1 MSEKTNSLM
10 PLEKIYLDP
19 SAEIQRESL
28 NYYLGQNPPEA
39 WVKLHP
45 YISNYRYLPIDK
57 IEWLLRKFFK
67 KYKIEILR
75 EGTAF
80 NGVYVVV
87 RVWYKDPITGL
98 MDFHDGI
105 GAAQM
110 QTSKGKSP
118 ADLANINQGAL
129 SMAFPIAKTVAVK
142 DACDHFGNI
151 FGANL
156 NRKDVVPVVMDDKLS
171 KEADL
176 KKQAEVN
183 RLKVLIDVCSSRNG
197 ITALEQHVSSQ
208 KDEELTL
215 LFTQKYN
222 EICKTKK

>member
-1 MSEKTNSLM
+1 M
-10 PLEKIYLDP
+10 PLEEIYLDP

-28 NYYLGQNPPEA
+28 NYYLGQNPPQS
-39 WVKLHP
+39 WVKIHP
-45 YISNYRYLPIDK
+45 YIKNYKYLPIDK
-57 IEWLLRKFFK
+57 VEWLLRKFFK

-80 NGVYVVV
+80 NGVYVVT
-87 RVWYKDPITGL
+87 RVWYKDPITGD

-105 GAAQM
+105 GAIQL
-110 QTSKGKSP
+110 QTKSGSSP
-118 ADLANINQGAL
+118 ADLGNINQGAL

-156 NRKDVVPVVMDDKLS
+156 NRKDVVPVVMDDKLAQV
-171 KEADL
+171 ADL

-183 RLKVLIDVCSSRNG
+183 RLKALINNSSKVD
-197 ITALEQHVSSQ
+197 ALENLQSHVESQ
-208 KDEELTL
+208 QDDELTL
-215 LFTQKYN
+215 LFNEKYHQLCERKN
-222 EICKTKK
+222 